1 MRGRGKR
8 EQRRHVHY
16 IPQFENEFLPLLLVE
31 CHKCASRFSFG
42 PYYQSLPHCCCQ
54 DLICIA
60 LSRLKGRGSEF
71 PLSSGVVEMEMEE
84 SGENGAVQAK
94 MVQTPM
100 ACTCIFRDLGIRVNG
115 PRNEVWKFQQGTKCS
130 SSNKVRSAVVP
141 TKFAGSCSS
150 RVPADSGTLGG
161 AHTRELPSSALD
173 PNLCILPMEWSCT
186 NNATLLG
193 SRVDPYRPFIGWLG
207 QHITIFF
214 LLAREP
220 IGARID
226 TCQTVADQ
234 FRWWSRS
241 RFRQGDIC
249 FPL

>member
-16 IPQFENEFLPLLLVE
+16 IPQFENESLPLLLVE

-94 MVQTPM
+94 MVQNPM

-130 SSNKVRSAVVP
+130 SSNKVRSAVP
-141 TKFAGSCSS
+141 TKFAVHVPPGFLLIAARSAGRTLGSF
-150 RVPADSGTLGG
+150 RVPRSILICVYYQWSGPAPT
-161 AHTRELPSSALD
+161 
-173 PNLCILPMEWSCT
+173 M
-186 NNATLLG
+186 
-193 SRVDPYRPFIGWLG
+193 
-207 QHITIFF
+207 QHCWV
-214 LLAREP
+214 LE
-220 IGARID
+220 
-226 TCQTVADQ
+226 
-234 FRWWSRS
+234 
-241 RFRQGDIC
+241 
-249 FPL
+249 